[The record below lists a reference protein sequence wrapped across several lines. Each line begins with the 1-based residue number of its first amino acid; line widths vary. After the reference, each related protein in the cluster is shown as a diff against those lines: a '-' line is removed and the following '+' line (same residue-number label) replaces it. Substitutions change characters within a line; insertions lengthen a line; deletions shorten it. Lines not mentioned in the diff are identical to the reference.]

1 MFDNNNYDLA
11 EKYVGGMRDVMD
23 DCKVLMN
30 EDFKQMVDLDRITY
44 MSEEDGKMMV
54 RFAKIFAK
62 MSDVIE
68 SSNALILKQSRT
80 LDQIKEQ
87 NEELLKRIK

>member
-1 MFDNNNYDLA
+1 MFDESNHDLA
-11 EKYVGGMRDVMD
+11 LKYVSSMREVMD

-30 EDFKQMVDLDRITY
+30 EDFKRMADLDSITY
-44 MSEEDGKMMV
+44 MSEEEGKMMV

-62 MSDVIE
+62 MDVAVE
-68 SSNALILKQSRT
+68 ASNALILKQSQA